1 MQSRI
6 LRGAAMKSLA
16 DGHKESILIDIA
28 NCHGLCEALDPEKL
42 RFIKIQECGLIV
54 QRGG

>member
-1 MQSRI
+1 
-6 LRGAAMKSLA
+6 MKSLA